1 MLNEKYLLTLQKNN
15 VENFDFFKIL
25 GYGLTGLACTLALL
39 TFNLLKNEQ
48 GRQDNV
54 RPEMLSSIRSYMLTT
69 LAMIVIVGGF
79 SLPVLQKNSSLKQEN
94 QNLESQKK
102 TSDSLIIVQLNKKTA
117 DLEVKLSDLQ
127 TSAQKV
133 PQEIHNDAAENKQK
147 VSELK
152 TQITNLNKNGISTVS
167 LNNVMQTIDT
177 LEVKTR
183 RYDML
188 RMKKL
193 APFILKDKN

>member
-1 MLNEKYLLTLQKNN
+1 M
-15 VENFDFFKIL
+15 ENFDFFKIL
-25 GYGLTGLACTLALL
+25 GYGLTGLACILALL

-54 RPEMLSSIRSYMLTT
+54 RPEMLSSIKSYMLTT

-79 SLPVLQKNSSLKQEN
+79 SLPVLQKNSTLKQEN

-102 TSDSLIIVQLNKKTA
+102 TSDSLIIIQLNKKAA
-117 DLEVKLSDLQ
+117 DLEAKLSDLQ
-127 TSAQKV
+127 STSQKV
-133 PQEIHNDAAENKQK
+133 PQEIHNEAAENKQA

-152 TQITNLNKNGISTVS
+152 TQITDLNKNGITTASI
-167 LNNVMQTIDT
+167 NNVLQTIDT

-188 RMKKL
+188 RMAKF
-193 APFILKDKN
+193 APFIPKIKTN